1 MRTEENR
8 KKKKKR
14 NKSKHTKRATTRE
27 RKAGQ
32 LSRRDGATAIVV
44 GMRPELLQH
53 GQRLRSDGRRTEG
66 RRAVTDRRS
75 SGMGSR
81 GRRIAL
87 GRISLMGH
95 GVDKKKEES

>member
-8 KKKKKR
+8 NKR
-14 NKSKHTKRATTRE
+14 RNRSKLTKRATTRE

-53 GQRLRSDGRRTEG
+53 GQSLRTDGRRMEG
-66 RRAVTDRRS
+66 RRAVTDGRS

-81 GRRIAL
+81 GRRIGL
-87 GRISLMGH
+87 GRIGLMGH
-95 GVDKKKEES
+95 GVDEKKEES